1 MDTKASANIS
11 IDPKSLSSIANFEL
25 GFLETADPKKF
36 NAMLQLATLNAAR
49 TMVKPVKSEAPVD
62 TGQLK
67 SAVAARKG
75 RYNKPSGIVGIKAG
89 KTRGDVK
96 GAWYRYFVTSG
107 HAVRGVKQG
116 TKAGRTGVTWAQA
129 AAGEKATI
137 AGARKRIPANDFVAR
152 VSQKEGVRAKAM
164 DTIVNTIN
172 AFIEGNIKYKGRRA
186 KA

>member
-1 MDTKASANIS
+1 MADKASANIS

-25 GFLETADPKKF
+25 GFLEVADPKKF

-62 TGQLK
+62 TGRLK
-67 SAVAARKG
+67 SAIAARKG
-75 RYNKPSGIVGIKAG
+75 RFNKPSGVVGIKAG
-89 KTRGDVK
+89 KARGDLK

-107 HAVRGVKQG
+107 HAVRGTKQG
-116 TKAGRTGVTWAQA
+116 TRAGWTGLSWADV
-129 AAGEKATI
+129 AAGKQVPKASP
-137 AGARKRIPANDFVAR
+137 RKRVPANDFVAR
-152 VSQKEGVRAKAM
+152 VSQNEGVRAKAM

-172 AFIEGNIKYKGRRA
+172 AFIEGKIKYKGRRA